1 MAGWGFPAQ
10 DDRALSVIPYGRHNI
25 DEADIAA
32 VTAVLRGDFLT
43 TGPQVEAFEADLR
56 DVTGAAHALACSNGT
71 AALHLAGLAL
81 EMQPDD
87 YVIVPS
93 VTFLATAN
101 GPHLA
106 GAEVWFADVD
116 SETGLL
122 GPSQLERSISE
133 AAKAWPNRRLRAV
146 LPVHLN
152 GQTCDISALAPMADK
167 AGALLIEDACHALG
181 GVQYLAGERPEANA
195 DISVGAGHYTAMS
208 VFSFHPVKTV
218 AMGEGGAICSN
229 DPRLARRIALL
240 RNHGMERDPS
250 RHEYPEQARD
260 ATGQPNP
267 WYYEMPEVGLNYR
280 APDILCALG
289 RSQLSKLSAF
299 VRRRTE
305 LAALYER
312 LLLPLAPLVKPLAR
326 VQHGRAA
333 WHLAVALIDFP
344 ACGMERGAVMHRLR
358 EQGIGSQV
366 HYLPVHRQPYYRKR
380 YGLADLPGADAY
392 YAKCLSLPLF
402 SSLNEADIENVVAK
416 LAAILHEGGVG
427 Q

>member
-1 MAGWGFPAQ
+1 M
-10 DDRALSVIPYGRHNI
+10 LPYGRHCI

-56 DVTGAAHALACSNGT
+56 DATGAAHALACSNGT

-81 EMQPDD
+81 EMRPGD

-93 VTFLATAN
+93 LTFLATAN

-116 SETGLL
+116 AETGLL
-122 GPSQLERSISE
+122 GPVELERAIAD

-152 GQTCDISALAPMADK
+152 GQTCDISALARIADK

-181 GVQYLAGERPEANA
+181 GVQYVAGERPEANA
-195 DISVGAGHYTAMS
+195 DIPVGAGLYTAMS
-208 VFSFHPVKTV
+208 VFSFHPVKTA
-218 AMGEGGAICSN
+218 AMGEGGAVCSN
-229 DPRLARRIALL
+229 DPKLARRVALL
-240 RNHGMERDPS
+240 RNHGMERDPA
-250 RHEYPEQARD
+250 RHEYLDQGRD
-260 ATGQPNP
+260 AGGQPNP

-289 RSQLSKLSAF
+289 RSQLSKLPGF

-326 VQHGRAA
+326 VPHGRPA
-333 WHLAVALIDFP
+333 WHLAVTLIDFS
-344 ACGMERGAVMHRLR
+344 ACGIERGAVMHRLR

-380 YGLADLPGADAY
+380 YGLANLPGADAY

-402 SSLNEADIENVVAK
+402 PALSEADIETVVAK
-416 LAAILHEGGVG
+416 LGAILREGGRR